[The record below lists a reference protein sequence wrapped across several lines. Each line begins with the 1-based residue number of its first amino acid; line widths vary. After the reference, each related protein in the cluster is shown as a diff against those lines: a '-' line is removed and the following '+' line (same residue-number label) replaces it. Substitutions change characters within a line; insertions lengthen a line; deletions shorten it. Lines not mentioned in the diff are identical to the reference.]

1 MPYTLYMAWKLNTH
15 QIFLLNVFN
24 TTFLMLYIS
33 AHKKTTAMVFIWG
46 DTKYSPIHFEY
57 KTASGVYFFAKIFRK
72 QFHRFLYL
80 KISIFSEFTQEC
92 FAYISVT
99 KYSSEAILYSKWT
112 GEYPLSPHL
121 TLINAAY
128 FYYYLTRGAQSSP
141 PLKSTFL
148 MDFENFV
155 YTGA

>member
-1 MPYTLYMAWKLNTH
+1 MPKLGV
-15 QIFLLNVFN
+15 FLKNVKIQNVCCF
-24 TTFLMLYIS
+24 FCS
-33 AHKKTTAMVFIWG
+33 ARKKTTAMVFIWG

-57 KTASGVYFFAKIFRK
+57 KTASGVYLVAKIFRK

-128 FYYYLTRGAQSSP
+128 FYYYLMRGGGGAIIP

-148 MDFENFV
+148 MNFENFV
-155 YTGA
+155 HAGA